1 MVVTRAPLVL
11 SGALPGDSGIDKRPV
26 RERCGRTLLG
36 GHEDGEE

>member
-11 SGALPGDSGIDKRPV
+11 SRALPGDPRIDQHPV